1 MAASTTI
8 ITDLTTI
15 ANGTFSA
22 ASQADAIAAAGPIQD
37 LPGNASLALMKAKQ
51 LKQLLTQMKGAI
63 DGADPLLTTINNV
76 LASLA

>member
-8 ITDLTTI
+8 IADLNTV

-22 ASQADAIAAAGPIQD
+22 TSQADAIAAAGPIQD
-37 LPGNASLALMKAKQ
+37 LPSNASTALLKAKE
-51 LKQLLTQMKGAI
+51 LKTLLTQMKGAI

-76 LASLA
+76 LASLV